1 MEQTIVPG
9 PPEAMSTVSPSLDAG
24 IALAAIPVLNRY
36 GLPAPTP
43 AAVVA
48 ATGASKTTAYKVRSA
63 LLEHLPSA
71 LQPPGRPPKP
81 PRPEPAEHGLLTEV
95 LRRVL
100 GFVCDHPGSVSGSA
114 AHRSYA
120 DSFHCFVLE
129 LCGEQQELTLDQL
142 ADATTVPLGTLK
154 DWLRGELSQVDAP
167 EPGSPPAA
175 TLLPAVPQ
183 IETVLLAW
191 ANWEGA
197 FRPFCE
203 HVQLDLRVPFTRAH
217 IADILE
223 AEGVRIPKRRGRR
236 QPDASAMKGAFETF
250 FPGAQWVGDGTELTI
265 DLWGHRFSCNLELD
279 VDAASGAFPGASI
292 RPTEDSAAVV
302 EAFVDGVATTGEPPL
317 ALLLDNKPSNHAEAV
332 NDALGDTLLMRPRP
346 YTPTDKPHVEGAFG
360 LFAQEAPPLR
370 ITADD
375 PGELARQIIA
385 LVVTTWLRA
394 VNHRPRAD
402 REASAESRSTAST
415 SPPTTRSTAPRQR
428 SQSAYASWSVPD
440 RPKPPARTPSS
451 EPHSTA
457 PSTDLS
463 STTPTVICAAPS
475 PPGQRTQSSQAS
487 PSSRP
492 STTPE
497 PSPRVSTRA
506 TCAGSFAISRRKPK
520 AGPSPRPFCEND
532 SQRETTHWTSSW
544 PSRRPSSESQRTP
557 SSDSSRP
564 STEPSTRTAASTA
577 ASGSSLPPTSSATS
591 LPQPFNPC
599 SGSLHAASTPT
610 AGSPTANGL
619 PLSASSSPKRFPS
632 REVGAEGEGE
642 GEGEGDVKL
651 QAAAITLQAIR
662 SEPQR
667 DAGCAGVR

>member
-292 RPTEDSAAVV
+292 RPTEDSTAVV

-402 REASAESRSTAST
+402 RGGLSRVEIYRQHQPTDDEINRAKAALAERLRKLERARQTQAARQDPIVRAALDRAFDRLKLDDPDGHLRSAI
-415 SPPTTRSTAPRQR
+415 
-428 SQSAYASWSVPD
+428 ASWSADAILAGIAIFQAKHDAGTLPEGVDARYLRGIVCNLAQEAEGWAIAEALLRERLAARDHALDLLVAQQEAIERVAEDPEQRLLATID
-440 RPKPPARTPSS
+440 RALHAHRRIDRCFWLLAATDIICDQPPAALQPLLRIAARRVHANSRV
-451 EPHSTA
+451 PHRER
-457 PSTDLS
+457 L
-463 STTPTVICAAPS
+463 AAV
-475 PPGQRTQSSQAS
+475 RFL
-487 PSSRP
+487 
-492 STTPE
+492 
-497 PSPRVSTRA
+497 
-506 TCAGSFAISRRKPK
+506 FAK
-520 AGPSPRPFCEND
+520 A
-532 SQRETTHWTSSW
+532 
-544 PSRRPSSESQRTP
+544 
-557 SSDSSRP
+557 
-564 STEPSTRTAASTA
+564 
-577 ASGSSLPPTSSATS
+577 LPIA
-591 LPQPFNPC
+591 
-599 SGSLHAASTPT
+599 
-610 AGSPTANGL
+610 
-619 PLSASSSPKRFPS
+619 
-632 REVGAEGEGE
+632 
-642 GEGEGDVKL
+642 
-651 QAAAITLQAIR
+651 
-662 SEPQR
+662 
-667 DAGCAGVR
+667 